1 MENDGVRRINAS
13 IPNVAV
19 EHMMNTMDDFEL
31 RNLLS
36 QVTD

>member
-1 MENDGVRRINAS
+1 MENDGVRRINVS
-13 IPNVAV
+13 IPDVVV
-19 EHMMNTMDDFEL
+19 EHIMHNMDDFEL